1 MNNRE
6 LGNKGEDLACEYL
19 IKNGYEILERNKHF
33 SKLCEIDI
41 IAKYKN
47 KIVFVE
53 VKTRKTDAFGMPM
66 EAITRTKYNNIKTG
80 VLNYISECKIK
91 NYQIDAIGITLQ
103 PKLKIEHLKNI
114 WYNLLQ
120 VKCK

>member
-6 LGNKGEDLACEYL
+6 FGNKGEDLACEYL

-33 SKLCEIDI
+33 SRLCEIDI

-53 VKTRKTDAFGMPM
+53 VKTRKTDSFGTPM
-66 EAITRTKYNNIKTG
+66 EAITKTKYNNIKTG
-80 VLNYISECKIK
+80 VLSYIQENKIK
-91 NYQIDAIGITLQ
+91 SYQIDAIGITLQ
-103 PKLKIEHLKNI
+103 PTLKIQHLKNI
-114 WYNLLQ
+114 
-120 VKCK
+120 